1 MHPMVPWDIEIM
13 SVRSVVLAFPWR
25 GLTALGCLAAIFVHG
40 GPIFV
45 DKRTDSSIYIPAIL
59 LVAFGIGLGI
69 SAVRSRLHWER
80 HLGLPAVV
88 AGSLLAAYMAY
99 DYLYT
104 ILRH

>member
-1 MHPMVPWDIEIM
+1 M
-13 SVRSVVLAFPWR
+13 SIWSAVLAFPWR
-25 GLTALGCLAAIFVHG
+25 GLSGLACLAAIFVHG

-69 SAVRSRLHWER
+69 SAIRSGLHWER

-99 DYLYT
+99 DYVYT
-104 ILRH
+104 ILRN